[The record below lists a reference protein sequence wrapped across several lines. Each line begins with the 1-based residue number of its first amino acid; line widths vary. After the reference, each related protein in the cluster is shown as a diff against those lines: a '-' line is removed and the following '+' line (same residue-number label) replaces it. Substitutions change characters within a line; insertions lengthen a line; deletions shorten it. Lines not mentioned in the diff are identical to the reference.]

1 MKKKSILLAG
11 VLSLSLSFYSCSD
24 FLSVE
29 RYFNDRQSEERIF
42 KDRDYTEQWLANA
55 YSKLLGNNLD
65 MAHRV
70 YNVTNYSDD
79 MIFNEGE
86 TGKVYRQFKFGE
98 YDYNWQESYYLSY
111 TGIRQASIL
120 IDKVDINEDFTPDEI
135 ADIKAQGRFIRAYLY
150 WLLLR
155 KYGPVPILPD
165 KGVNYDAPYEAL
177 SYPRNTYDEVV
188 NYIDKEMKLA
198 AADLPLTRDNRNIIR
213 PTRGAALAVRA
224 KVLLF
229 SASPINNPRPDDPE
243 KFTDFVDDQGR
254 LLMSQEYDNAK
265 WAKAAAA
272 SLDVIKLNRY
282 RLYTA
287 SKREKV
293 NSATAYAY
301 PKTIEP
307 PLCKE
312 HPEYS
317 TEKFPKG
324 WADIDPFESYRS
336 LFNGELYVFE
346 NPEIIFTRGDNSTGG
361 QDDNG
366 NATYNADYTIA
377 TGLVKHQLPKS
388 FGGYN
393 CHGVTAKQCDVYYMA
408 DGSDFNLETFLDTC
422 DVNSRFVSEE
432 EAEKQVFP
440 PLREG
445 VWKEYANR
453 EPRFYASVAFNG
465 ALWPMNSAQHEEYR
479 NQQVWYYRGEDNGY
493 VTSSEQWQP
502 TGIGVMKFVNP
513 MDSQKDGG
521 SIKPKADP
529 VIRYADILLMY
540 AEALNELEGQYQV
553 ESWDGSMTYDLAR
566 NTAEM
571 SSAVSQVRI
580 RAGLPD
586 FTSSVYGNVDEF
598 RKYLKRERQIEFFAE
613 NQRYYDLRRWK
624 DAPIEEAQEI
634 TGCNMY
640 IGKTQRELFY
650 SRVAVPQLQ
659 TAFSR
664 KMYFWP
670 INYDELKKN
679 SRMTQAPG
687 WETYD

>member
-1 MKKKSILLAG
+1 MKKKNILWFG
-11 VLSLSLSFYSCSD
+11 VLIMSLGFYSCSD

-42 KDRDYTEQWLANA
+42 KSRDYTEQWLANA

-65 MAHRV
+65 MAHRIF
-70 YNVTNYSDD
+70 NVANFSDD
-79 MIFNEGE
+79 MIFNEGDN
-86 TGKVYRQFKFGE
+86 GKIYRQYKFGE
-98 YDYNWQESYYLSY
+98 YDYSWQESYYLSY
-111 TGIRQASIL
+111 SGIRQASIL
-120 IDKVDINEDFTPDEI
+120 INNVDINEDFTPAEI

-165 KGVNYDAPYEAL
+165 KGVDYDAPYADL
-177 SYPRNTYDEVV
+177 SYPRNTYNEVV
-188 NYIDKEMKLA
+188 DYIDKEMKLA
-198 AADLPLTRDNRNIIR
+198 AADLPLKRDNRNVAR

-229 SASPINNPRPDDPE
+229 SASPINNPRPSDPE
-243 KFTDFVDDQGR
+243 KFTDFVDDKGR
-254 LLMSQEYDNAK
+254 MLISQEYDNSK

-272 SLDVIKLNRY
+272 ALDVIKLNSY

-287 SKREKV
+287 PKRDKI

-307 PLCKE
+307 PVCKE

-317 TEKFPKG
+317 TENFPKG

-336 LFNGELYVFE
+336 LFNGELYVSE
-346 NPEIIFTRGDNSTGG
+346 NPEIIFTRGDNTVNG
-361 QDDNG
+361 QNDKG
-366 NATYNADYTIA
+366 EATYADSYTIA
-377 TGLVKHQLPKS
+377 VGLVKHQLPKS

-393 CHGVTAKQCDVYYMA
+393 CHGVTAKQCDAYYMA
-408 DGSDFNLETFLDTC
+408 DGSDFSLEHFLDTC
-422 DVNSRFVSEE
+422 AEGKRFVSKE
-432 EAEKQVFP
+432 EAEKLAYL

-465 ALWPMNSAQHEEYR
+465 ALWPMNSAKTDEYR
-479 NQQVWYYRGEDNGY
+479 NKQVWYYRGEANGY

-540 AEALNELEGQYQV
+540 AEALNELEGQYSV
-553 ESWDGSMTYDLAR
+553 DAWDGSMTYGITRDIK
-566 NTAEM
+566 EM
-571 SSAVSQVRI
+571 SNAVSQVRI

-586 FTSSVYGNVDEF
+586 FTQSVYGDANEF

-624 DAPIEEAQEI
+624 DAPIEEAEEI
-634 TGCNMY
+634 RGCNIY
-640 IGKTQRELFY
+640 IGKAQSELFY
-650 SRVAVPQLQ
+650 SRVGVPQLQ

-670 INYDELKKN
+670 IAYDELKKN
-679 SRMTQAPG
+679 IHMTQAPG